1 LKKNASPTESIGL
14 IEKKIEISQSFSR
27 VEMSPISSPHSRA
40 RKVRRMILQ
49 RARLGQG
56 GDELDFL
63 GIIMPRLKEV
73 KNDDAHSGA
82 KNMSAKKDELY
93 CVNLSNMLNCWH
105 EMGRVL

>member
-1 LKKNASPTESIGL
+1 LLQKPVPGSSGGAIAAPFPL
-14 IEKKIEISQSFSR
+14 FSR
-27 VEMSPISSPHSRA
+27 VEMSPISSPHSWA

-49 RARLGQG
+49 RACFWQA

-73 KNDDAHSGA
+73 KIDDAHSGA

-93 CVNLSNMLNCWH
+93 CVNLSNMLN
-105 EMGRVL
+105 